1 MEFYLV
7 INLGLTDCKK
17 KKKKYLFCKKK
28 NKEKKPDLF
37 CGLMPISTATK
48 TFHFQNVK
56 VSKYD
61 FSNPDVSNLSLR

>member
-1 MEFYLV
+1 MQ
-7 INLGLTDCKK
+7 KK
-17 KKKKYLFCKKK
+17 KIIIIIIIIIKKK

-37 CGLMPISTATK
+37 CGSMPISTATK